1 MTEWEGSWVIID
13 PSPSQVGA
21 ATAPRT
27 PFNPVQR
34 CFGFTV
40 RPAPLPF
47 YRTLLVEVV
56 RRYTLLNHKDGW
68 KIHGKSTKQWES
80 CMAVC
85 CVGGIEFDLLSS
97 DLGSRSWQLHIFGM
111 SWNHWH
117 GNGGADSVPATF
129 QDSVHICPSQ
139 IHISCC
145 WSGFVCPDSNF
156 QLFSPIF
163 SSCSKTLEPFAGAR
177 TVLSREG
184 CMFGAAGVPWSPS
197 PGGVD
202 WIVIHGYPWLDK
214 GCSPNHWVVNFRT
227 PRCYP
232 MLMYGKVIVWSLA
245 FLYIYMVFVFLKG
258 WRSYHL
264 ESFIRELSHSKIGW
278 DMKQYLLGNIQLV
291 KRLTFV
297 YGETNVFSHSP
308 GPSMEN

>member
-1 MTEWEGSWVIID
+1 MTEWEGSWVID
-13 PSPSQVGA
+13 PSPSSQVGA

-34 CFGFTV
+34 CFGYTV

-56 RRYTLLNHKDGW
+56 RRYTLLNHKDG
-68 KIHGKSTKQWES
+68 KSTNQWES
-80 CMAVC
+80 CLWCLWYWIWLV
-85 CVGGIEFDLLSS
+85 VFGSGITILTASYF
-97 DLGSRSWQLHIFGM
+97 
-111 SWNHWH
+111 WNELKTLAWEWWS
-117 GNGGADSVPATF
+117 GFCPSYFPAF

-163 SSCSKTLEPFAGAR
+163 SSCSKNLEPFAGAR

-202 WIVIHGYPWLDK
+202 WIVIHGYPWMDIK
-214 GCSPNHWVVNFRT
+214 GCSLNHWVVNFRT
-227 PRCYP
+227 PWCWW
-232 MLMYGKVIVWSLA
+232 MVKWLSEVWH
-245 FLYIYMVFVFLKG
+245 FYMVFVFLKG
-258 WRSYHL
+258 WISYYF
-264 ESFIRELSHSKIGW
+264 ESFIRELSYSKIGW
-278 DMKQYLLGNIQLV
+278 DMKQCFLGNIQPV
-291 KRLTFV
+291 KRLAFV
-297 YGETNVFSHSP
+297 YGETHVFFHSP